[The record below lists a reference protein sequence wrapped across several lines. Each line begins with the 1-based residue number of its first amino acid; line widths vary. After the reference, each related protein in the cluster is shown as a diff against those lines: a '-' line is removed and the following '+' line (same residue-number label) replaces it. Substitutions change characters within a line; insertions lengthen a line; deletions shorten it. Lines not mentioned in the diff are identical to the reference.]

1 MPKFQN
7 IKVVHRYLKQGRKTN
22 SEWNARTGNKLRN
35 LALFFRFRS
44 VSFSKIEKTFSKS
57 LKSLLKVLLR
67 QLSKCFCGSNYVS
80 VIRNPCFN
88 DLNVETNRSAKSAEK
103 WVEIRNRPNP
113 ARGKAGHQRRLESPQ
128 TAPGHARSLRAGHHP
143 EGWKSP
149 RIRQQLQ
156 VSGVYLN
163 T

>member
-22 SEWNARTGNKLRN
+22 SERNARTGNKLRN
-35 LALFFRFRS
+35 LALFFRFRG

-88 DLNVETNRSAKSAEK
+88 DLNVETNRSAKSAEN
-103 WVEIRNRPNP
+103 E
-113 ARGKAGHQRRLESPQ
+113 
-128 TAPGHARSLRAGHHP
+128 
-143 EGWKSP
+143 WKSGTDQTP
-149 RIRQQLQ
+149 QEAKQATNADWRVLRQLPVTLALFGPDIVQKGGKVQ
-156 VSGVYLN
+156 GFGSSFK
-163 T
+163 